1 MNKDVPVAEL
11 NLPSAGSGKFSW
23 DPNSRSNSSEDET
36 DIIMTDRWAVMPR
49 WADPIPTVRC
59 KVRVLMR
66 RSVLI

>member
-36 DIIMTDRWAVMPR
+36 DITMTDRWAVMTR
-49 WADPIPTVRC
+49 
-59 KVRVLMR
+59 
-66 RSVLI
+66 